1 MPVCPPE
8 KLPKIRNQ
16 AWKNHL
22 SATVPQPPQPP
33 QPGALMKV
41 RSLRSCSPKVNATGP
56 FPADDNL
63 SVPAMS
69 ASPEPDRRSCGHRG
83 SLQAAGRRQGQRL
96 PDRGCSPRPTHRDGA
111 AVLGAVGRVET
122 RGRGRRGGCRG
133 GGGRRSR
140 GGGRGRGGWLPVL
153 AGALGFGLDAALV
166 QGEGV
171 LALEL
176 QALGRHG
183 LVAGLAG
190 AMVAPAQLDAPAEA
204 LHDRAVPRQRELR
217 HGAGGQHHGPRAAR
231 AGPGAGLSGPAGT
244 AGSAPR
250 RRPGRLTAAP
260 WPRGLRSE
268 LPRGSG
274 SFSGPVRPDPGRRSL
289 PTSGFGLSPPARP
302 HCFPRRRRR
311 HLKIVFRALGRG
323 RGPGRRPPRH
333 G

>member
-1 MPVCPPE
+1 MPQCCFPQMTTAPS
-8 KLPKIRNQ
+8 LPC
-16 AWKNHL
+16 
-22 SATVPQPPQPP
+22 QPPPSQTRGAAGTGEATRR
-33 QPGALMKV
+33 PGGV
-41 RSLRSCSPKVNATGP
+41 
-56 FPADDNL
+56 
-63 SVPAMS
+63 
-69 ASPEPDRRSCGHRG
+69 RG
-83 SLQAAGRRQGQRL
+83 SVSPRTG
-96 PDRGCSPRPTHRDGA
+96 DRECSPRPTHRDGS
-111 AVLGAVGRVET
+111 AVLWAVGGVES
-122 RGRGRRGGCRG
+122 RSRGRRGRRRG
-133 GGGRRSR
+133 GGGRRGR
-140 GGGRGRGGWLPVL
+140 GSGRGGRLPVL

-190 AMVAPAQLDAPAEA
+190 AVVAPAQLDAPAEA

-231 AGPGAGLSGPAGT
+231 AGPGAGLSGPTGT
-244 AGSAPR
+244 AGSASR

-260 WPRGLRSE
+260 WPRGLRSG
-268 LPRGSG
+268 LARGGG
-274 SFSGPVRPDPGRRSL
+274 SSSGPARPNPGRRSL
-289 PTSGFGLSPPARP
+289 LTSGFGLSPPPRP

-323 RGPGRRPPRH
+323 RDPGGRPRRH